1 MSSLPLF
8 PARKFTMRLSGFIF
22 CIAACLTFPVL
33 AQEAPSKASRQD
45 QLRGSITPEREWWD
59 VKHYHLS
66 VQVFPEEKRISGSNQ
81 ITFEVLTPSDRMQI
95 DLQTPLEITRI
106 IHGSTNLPFEREGN
120 VYWVTFPQKLTK
132 QTQHKI
138 DVHYEGQP
146 TESKRPP
153 WSGGVTWNKDPN
165 GNHFIATT
173 CQGIGASIWWPNKDH
188 CYDEPDHGMDISV
201 TVPNDLTAVCNGR
214 LINEMADCSAQTK
227 TFHWQ
232 VVNPIN
238 NYCVNMN
245 IGDYVRMQETIKGE
259 RGPLDM
265 DYWVLRHQKATAEE
279 HFIEAP
285 RTIEALEHWFGPYP
299 FYEDSYKLVV
309 VPYLGMEH
317 QSSVTYGNGFKN
329 GYQGKDLSGTG
340 VGMKFDFIIVH
351 ESGHEWFGNNI
362 TAKDI
367 ADMWIQEGFT
377 NYSENLFVNYHF
389 TRTEAEDYV
398 IGCRRN
404 VKNDRPIIGT
414 YGVNKAGS
422 GDMYY
427 KAGNMLHMI
436 RNVIDNDRK
445 WRTILRGLNETF
457 RHSTVTT
464 EQIENYVSD
473 KSEID
478 FSSVFDQY
486 LRDTKIPVFLYSRND
501 NQVTYQFQG
510 VIEDFTVKTRIIVDG
525 EPAWITPTTNKQT
538 LKLPANQSTFAV
550 DRNFYF
556 DIQEQDADK
565 TPEVISENAEDK
577 TDG

>member
-1 MSSLPLF
+1 MKSSV
-8 PARKFTMRLSGFIF
+8 FT
-22 CIAACLTFPVL
+22 CCVAACLSLPTFG
-33 AQEAPSKASRQD
+33 QEAASGPSRQD
-45 QLRGSITPEREWWD
+45 HLRGSVTPEREWWD

-66 VQVFPEEKRISGSNQ
+66 VRVFPDDKRISGSNR
-81 ITFEVLTPSDRMQI
+81 ITFQALQPNDRMQI
-95 DLQTPLEITRI
+95 DLQTPLNITSI
-106 IHGSTNLPFEREGN
+106 IHDSVELTFEREGN
-120 VYWVTFPQKLTK
+120 VYWVTFPQTLDA
-132 QTQHKI
+132 QTEHKI
-138 DVHYEGQP
+138 DVNYEGQP

-153 WSGGVTWNKDPN
+153 WSGGVTWDKDPK

-188 CYDEPDHGMDISV
+188 CYDEPDRGMDISV
-201 TVPNDLTAVCNGR
+201 TVPEDLTAVCNGR
-214 LINEMADCSAQTK
+214 LVNEETDCSQQTK
-227 TFHWQ
+227 TFHWR
-232 VVNPIN
+232 VINPIN

-245 IGDYVRMQETIKGE
+245 IGDYVRFQETIDAE
-259 RGPLDM
+259 LGPLDM

-329 GYQGKDLSGTG
+329 GYQGTDLSGTG
-340 VGMKFDFIIVH
+340 VGMKFDFIIIH

-389 TRTEAEDYV
+389 TKTEAEDYV
-398 IGCRRN
+398 IGCRKN
-404 VKNDRPIIGT
+404 VRNDRPIIGT

-422 GDMYY
+422 GDMYS

-445 WRTILRGLNETF
+445 WRTILRGLNQTF

-464 EQIENYVSD
+464 QQIESYISE

-486 LRDTKIPVFLYSRND
+486 LRGTKIPVFSYSRDENEI
-501 NQVTYQFQG
+501 TYHFQD
-510 VIEDFTVKTRIIVDG
+510 VIEDFTVKTRILVDSK
-525 EPAWITPTTNKQT
+525 PTWITPTTKKQT
-538 LKLPANQSTFAV
+538 LELPTSDSTFAV

-556 DIQEQDADK
+556 EIQNQDADETLK
-565 TPEVISENAEDK
+565 VISEK
-577 TDG
+577 G